1 MDKTS
6 LVQVNKSDS
15 LRTTVPAS
23 IVKLLD
29 LRQGDRVE
37 WDVLPDGNRFAVKI
51 EFVKPKDARTKGRA
65 NQRTREP
72 KPVRAP
78 RSSRPRQF

>member
-1 MDKTS
+1 MDKTA
-6 LVQVNKSDS
+6 LVRVNESDS

-23 IVKLLD
+23 IVKLLE
-29 LRQGDRVE
+29 LRQGDQAQ
-37 WDVLPDGNRFAVKI
+37 WDVRPDGGRFAVKI

-72 KPVRAP
+72 KQVRAP
-78 RSSRPRQF
+78 RSSRPR